1 MCPEPRA
8 CTHTSIY
15 YYICVLIL
23 EAHAETSCTLVRVLQ
38 QRAAS
43 SSCSG
48 GGGGGGCADDGRGA
62 AEGDAAA
69 HMWEALRLMEHA
81 LETLDD
87 CVEPQV
93 VIHE

>member
-1 MCPEPRA
+1 M
-8 CTHTSIY
+8 Y
-15 YYICVLIL
+15 YHICVLIL
-23 EAHAETSCTLVRVLQ
+23 EAQAETSCTLVRVLQ
-38 QRAAS
+38 QQAAS
-43 SSCSG
+43 GGGGG

-87 CVEPQV
+87 SVEPQV
-93 VIHE
+93 VITE